1 MKSNDSEIRIKFITY
16 VFVFCVV
23 FFSSDTTLFGTNI
36 NTQFVSIGYIAEA
49 ILILLLFFLIVVNNN
64 YLIVINKKLVI
75 LLLVFV
81 GCIIVS
87 SLFNHDYRGGYVIL
101 VFVSLLGFIVSNI
114 IPIRVFARAFADVF
128 KVIAVFS
135 IIGKIITDIFPDIRK
150 MGFVVL
156 RSTGQKFNHFV
167 LYARS
172 IEEIGGNRNYSIFR
186 EPGDFQIFLIISIII
201 SIVLFEKKRKNKE
214 IIGIALLIVAT
225 LMTKSTT
232 AYIALVLVFLF
243 LIVKSNFKIS
253 KTGGGFVCLAILII
267 LITCVFVRYAY
278 MDVLLD
284 SLKQI
289 LFEKFDS
296 TSSSYISSVSRRA
309 SFFVNLKIWIMNP
322 IFGMGI
328 TDKDMLFGNLQYLM
342 YGYGENCDT
351 NSIMGAFSQF
361 GIGIGMFVVTA
372 ICGLSRA
379 AGKRRSE
386 KILVFIIIVALL
398 STEYLVYSVIFNIWI
413 WYGINVIFN
422 CSKRIKHEGRIL
434 YERNQ

>member
-1 MKSNDSEIRIKFITY
+1 MKANASEKINLITY
-16 VFVFCVV
+16 VFVFLIV

-36 NTQFVSIGYIAEA
+36 NTQFVSIGYVVET
-49 ILILLLFFLIVVNNN
+49 ILVLMMFV
-64 YLIVINKKLVI
+64 LIVINNNFLIALNKKI
-75 LLLVFV
+75 LMLLVAYI
-81 GCIIVS
+81 GCIIASV
-87 SLFNHDYRGGYVIL
+87 LFNHDFSGGY
-101 VFVSLLGFIVSNI
+101 FVLIFLSLLGFIVSNM

-135 IIGKIITDIFPDIRK
+135 IIGRIITDIFPDIRK

-156 RSTGQKFNHFV
+156 RSTGQVFNHFV

-186 EPGDFQIFLIISIII
+186 EPGNFQIFLVVSIII
-201 SIVLFEKKRKNKE
+201 SIVLFEKQKKNKE
-214 IIGIALLIVAT
+214 IIGLVVLIVAT

-232 AYIALVLVFLF
+232 AYIALVLVCLYF
-243 LIVKSNFKIS
+243 IVKSQFRFSKKIWGVICI
-253 KTGGGFVCLAILII
+253 TTLLII
-267 LITCVFVRYAY
+267 VSCIFIGYRYF
-278 MDVLLD
+278 DVVLEG
-284 SLKQI
+284 LKQI
-289 LFEKFDS
+289 FFEKFDS
-296 TSSSYISSVSRRA
+296 TSSSYISGISRRA

-328 TDKDMLFGNLQYLM
+328 VDKNLIFGNMEYLL

-351 NSIMGAFSQF
+351 NSIMGVFSQF

-379 AGKRRSE
+379 AGKRRGE
-386 KILVFIIIVALL
+386 KILVFIIIVVLL

-413 WYGINVIFN
+413 WYGINAILN
-422 CSKRIKHEGRIL
+422 CSKRIKREGRLL